1 MSKIAMITGKRPGIK
16 TRKLQFTSQ
25 ECTYLA
31 SGLHQV
37 NSFRILGQEKQNLR
51 HHPEQPP
58 HLINRETILKHCLV
72 AEDPD
77 N

>member
-1 MSKIAMITGKRPGIK
+1 MSKIVVLTGKRSGIK
-16 TRKLQFTSQ
+16 TRKLEFTSQ
-25 ECTYLA
+25 VCTNLA

-51 HHPEQPP
+51 NHPEQPP
-58 HLINRETILKHCLV
+58 HPINTETIFKNCLI